1 MSIVINLYYYY
12 KKRTWIKKFCFFDMS
27 SAIGEDGI
35 GKGCKLSGFGR
46 VTVGKDCYFG
56 KGTEITALE
65 NHFEQKLD
73 ANLII
78 KNHVRC
84 VGGCRITCAGN
95 ITLEDDVLIG
105 PDVFITDHN
114 HGMNPTKKGGYS
126 AQSLIVKDVVIK
138 TGVWL
143 GQRVC
148 VLPGVTI
155 GAHSIIGA
163 NSVVTHDVP
172 SYAIAVGA
180 PARVVKKWDKER
192 KEWVPIEGKERQ

>member
-1 MSIVINLYYYY
+1 MSYFVHE
-12 KKRTWIKKFCFFDMS
+12 S
-27 SAIGEDGI
+27 SYIDDDVVIGEGTKIWYFCHIQSGARI
-35 GKGCKLSGFGR
+35 GKNCSMGQNVNVSNN
-46 VTVGKDCYFG
+46 VTIGD
-56 KGTEITALE
+56 
-65 NHFEQKLD
+65 N
-73 ANLII
+73 
-78 KNHVRC
+78 
-84 VGGCRITCAGN
+84 CRIQNNVSLYEGV
-95 ITLEDDVLIG
+95 TLEDDVLIG

-192 KEWVPIEGKERQ
+192 KEWVTIEEKRR